1 MDEGMKAWQSFL
13 LCLVVRGFIMTMA
26 GWFVMLVV
34 TEAWRF
40 SVAFGFALGLFL
52 TLGVG
57 LLYTLI
63 ETWP

>member
-1 MDEGMKAWQSFL
+1 MDESMKAWQNFL
-13 LCLVVRGFIMTMA
+13 LCLIVRGIIMTMA
-26 GWFVMLVV
+26 GWFVVLVV
-34 TEAWRF
+34 AEAWRF
-40 SVAFGFALGLFL
+40 SVAFSLTLGLLL

>member
-1 MDEGMKAWQSFL
+1 MNESMKGWQGFL
-13 LCLVVRGFIMTMA
+13 LCLLVRGVVMTMA
-26 GWFVMLVV
+26 GWFVVLMV

-40 SVAFGFALGLFL
+40 SVALSLVLGLLL

>member
-1 MDEGMKAWQSFL
+1 
-13 LCLVVRGFIMTMA
+13 MTMA
-26 GWFVMLVV
+26 GWFVVLMVME
-34 TEAWRF
+34 TWHF
-40 SVAFGFALGLFL
+40 SVAFSLALGLML

>member
-1 MDEGMKAWQSFL
+1 M
-13 LCLVVRGFIMTMA
+13 VRGFIMTMA
-26 GWFVMLVV
+26 GWFVVLMIK
-34 TEAWRF
+34 EAWRF
-40 SVAFGFALGLFL
+40 SVAFSLASGLLL

>member
-1 MDEGMKAWQSFL
+1 MNESVKAWRSFL
-13 LCLVVRGFIMTMA
+13 LCLLVRGFIMTMA
-26 GWFVMLVV
+26 GWFVVLMVME
-34 TEAWRF
+34 TWHF
-40 SVAFGFALGLFL
+40 SVAFSLALGLML

>member
-1 MDEGMKAWQSFL
+1 MNESMKGWQGFL
-13 LCLVVRGFIMTMA
+13 LCLLVRGVVMTMA
-26 GWFVMLVV
+26 GWFVVLMV

-40 SVAFGFALGLFL
+40 SVALSLALGLLL

-57 LLYTLI
+57 LLYTMI

>member
-1 MDEGMKAWQSFL
+1 MNDSIKSWRSFI
-13 LCLVVRGFIMTMA
+13 LCLMVRGFIMTMA
-26 GWFVMLVV
+26 GWFVVLMIK
-34 TEAWRF
+34 EAWRF
-40 SVAFGFALGLFL
+40 SVAFSLASGLLL